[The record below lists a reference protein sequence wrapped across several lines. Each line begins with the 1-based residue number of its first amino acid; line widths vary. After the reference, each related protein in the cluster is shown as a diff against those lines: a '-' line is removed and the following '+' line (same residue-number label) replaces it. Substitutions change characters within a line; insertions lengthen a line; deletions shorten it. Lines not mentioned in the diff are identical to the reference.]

1 MLLLTQMR
9 RCLKKK
15 REKQKTG
22 KKKTYDFSQG
32 GGGHVSDR
40 CHAGGRGDA
49 EQGLDALI
57 GDKEGGGWNQA
68 EPLGLEPISQDRS
81 D

>member
-15 REKQKTG
+15 ERETKNRQ

-40 CHAGGRGDA
+40 CHVGRRGDA

-57 GDKEGGGWNQA
+57 GDKEGGG
-68 EPLGLEPISQDRS
+68 
-81 D
+81 